1 MPLLVDANSLLLF
14 YCAITYTS
22 IEYVRQKGMFAKK
35 ECSPKRNVRQKGMF
49 AKKECSPKERG
60 VCDVVKKVEMV

>member
-1 MPLLVDANSLLLF
+1 MFAKKECSPKRN
-14 YCAITYTS
+14 
-22 IEYVRQKGMFAKK
+22 VRQKGMFAKK